1 LPSILPSTS
10 NSPSESLSPTLSR
23 NSQFISLSE
32 LRTEIVR
39 AFRLSTAQAT
49 AQAEEVLDKVPP
61 IPNSTTFTVARPGGK
76 ICKGNDKAV
85 SVDVTDDSDTL
96 TLTFCSLLQYN
107 LSKAFSAD
115 DLLADFDGGFL
126 DLSLEGGFDLS
137 GALTFGAQISVEKNI
152 SNPDPTISFDPI
164 TIQLAVDGGLETVA
178 SFGMIEASGD
188 AGATLTGD
196 FGLVYCPSPDCTE
209 NEETFDGV
217 EYNRT
222 SNSSSFYLS
231 RNVGYDIKGGLSIGA
246 DIPGLEVET
255 GLTFGLKDDNVFDD
269 ISVEVTLP
277 NSQALIDSLK
287 FSPMAAV
294 KMLRLMDVVS
304 IYIICCFL
312 LKMGISNSLW
322 PLYLSLLCRQYRMLY
337 ETRHLTQMESP
348 LVFNIKSR

>member
-1 LPSILPSTS
+1 M
-10 NSPSESLSPTLSR
+10 
-23 NSQFISLSE
+23 
-32 LRTEIVR
+32 
-39 AFRLSTAQAT
+39 
-49 AQAEEVLDKVPP
+49 DKVPP
-61 IPNSTTFTVARPGGK
+61 IPNSTTFTTVTRPGGK

-96 TLTFCSLLQYN
+96 TLTFCSLLQYD

-115 DLLADFDGGFL
+115 DLLADFDEGFL

-137 GALTFGAQISVEKNI
+137 GALTFGAQISVKKNI
-152 SNPDPTISFDPI
+152 VDLDPTINFDPI
-164 TIQLAVDGGLETVA
+164 TIQLAVDGGLKTVA

-277 NSQALIDSLK
+277 DSQALKDSLK
-287 FSPMAAV
+287 FSPKKAV

-304 IYIICCFL
+304 IYIICRFFFLKREYLILYDRYIFLFSADNIGCFT
-312 LKMGISNSLW
+312 KQGI
-322 PLYLSLLCRQYRMLY
+322 
-337 ETRHLTQMESP
+337 
-348 LVFNIKSR
+348 